1 MVIPIF
7 YCLYRVPISS
17 SSGLF
22 LLCNLF
28 SQWKHLLGVKLL
40 SSFFLS
46 AGLDHVS
53 HDRRISTSP
62 TPALLNNQSRR
73 NQTCTC
79 IMNEATRTRYQI
91 KRKARSERYVSFKL
105 GSTKD
110 GRDTT
115 NIFDHKIYIV
125 KEIRLHAY
133 IHQYHIALDYI
144 KVRDHCHRT
153 KQRKM

>member
-1 MVIPIF
+1 
-7 YCLYRVPISS
+7 
-17 SSGLF
+17 
-22 LLCNLF
+22 
-28 SQWKHLLGVKLL
+28 
-40 SSFFLS
+40 
-46 AGLDHVS
+46 
-53 HDRRISTSP
+53 
-62 TPALLNNQSRR
+62 
-73 NQTCTC
+73 
-79 IMNEATRTRYQI
+79 MNEATRKRYQI
-91 KRKARSERYVSFKL
+91 KRKAIERYVSFKL

-153 KQRKM
+153 KQRKMSFYFWLSLDQRVIMILACGFYQQFPRNAQGIDRRGRASSFLYKWWISPKTIN